1 MQAEGREWP
10 QLFSKA
16 AIAKFDYVFTDAMTI
31 VDHRGQR
38 ARLWVKEEVD
48 IPDKQAFMELL
59 VQTIVR
65 ILNVEPIDIYANPTY
80 LPDALAAEYDEL
92 WTPARLDKVIDAAAR
107 NGVAIE
113 ISNRLRL
120 PKPTFIKRARRAGIK
135 FTFLPAAI
143 TGPLLFHAKPL
154 PGNAVGRRNQ
164 RRSHVRVRS
173 AV

>member
-1 MQAEGREWP
+1 
-10 QLFSKA
+10 
-16 AIAKFDYVFTDAMTI
+16 MTI

-135 FTFLPAAI
+135 FTFGTNNVDGNLGRPEYCLQMTQECGLTPSDMWMPKVDGRKPAQMRRKKCSSS
-143 TGPLLFHAKPL
+143 TQP
-154 PGNAVGRRNQ
+154 AVP
-164 RRSHVRVRS
+164 
-173 AV
+173 